1 MIISPD
7 FKKYFLGMS
16 DGTVLI
22 IDSEKFEE
30 ECEQTL
36 NSGSSSVAD
45 MVYFED
51 CLYVSY
57 E

>member
-1 MIISPD
+1 LIISPD

-30 ECEQTL
+30 YEQAL

-45 MVYFED
+45 MVYFEG

>member
-1 MIISPD
+1 LIISPD
-7 FKKYFLGMS
+7 FKKYFIGIS
-16 DGTVLI
+16 EGTVLI
-22 IDSEKFEE
+22 LDSENFK
-30 ECEQTL
+30 ECNQTL
-36 NSGSSSVAD
+36 NSESSSVAD

>member
-30 ECEQTL
+30 YEQTL
-36 NSGSSSVAD
+36 NTGSSSVAD

>member
-30 ECEQTL
+30 YEQAL

-45 MVYFED
+45 MVYFEG